1 MKVELHLYAT
11 LRKYLPDALANNS
24 VVEARAGD
32 TVAELLDRL
41 EIPMTEVK
49 LVFVDGVQAAMDQ
62 ELSSGSRVG
71 VFPPVGGG

>member
-11 LRKYLPDALANNS
+11 LRKYLPEAIATKG
-24 VVEARAGD
+24 VVEAEDGD
-32 TVAELLDRL
+32 TVGELLARL
-41 EIPMTEVK
+41 EIPMAEVK

-62 ELSSGSRVG
+62 KLSSGSRVG